1 MSRGLHNQPR
11 WAQGPVD
18 KSPIGQMRA
27 PPPYS
32 RAHLTKYCRPYK
44 TRRQPFS
51 ALPVLV
57 TPPLPISLPYHF
69 DHIGRNGYFF
79 SPPSN
84 SVRIHTPSSSSSSSP
99 PPRPS
104 PRGSP
109 WWPRL
114 LLLILLRRSRSATAW
129 RPEAAPRRRPPSA
142 GRAPPTAAA
151 EAPARFALQIPA
163 PPLPPRPTLPR
174 ARAGS
179 NFRSLGFGWDSART
193 AGVELERI
201 CRSVGWVGGTA

>member
-163 PPLPPRPTLPR
+163 PPYLRVRRCREPAR
-174 ARAGS
+174 ARILGRWVSAGTP
-179 NFRSLGFGWDSART
+179 R
-193 AGVELERI
+193 ELQE
-201 CRSVGWVGGTA
+201 